1 MILSLF
7 IRLGMFAVTMGIIVW
22 IGWAVPQ
29 EQVVNV
35 VRTEV
40 PATVT
45 SPMAS
50 SSPAAQE
57 PKSFS
62 RVRTVGSLD
71 LNRATEREF
80 ESLPG
85 IGSVLAGRIVEYRQH
100 VGSFRSV
107 EDLRDVKGIGKK
119 KFERIR
125 SLVHVT
131 ASTPPSRSGKSAA

>member
-1 MILSLF
+1 MLYSLL
-7 IRLGMFAVTMGIIVW
+7 IKLGMFALTMGIIVW

-29 EQVVNV
+29 EQVVDI
-35 VRTEV
+35 VRTET

-45 SPMAS
+45 SPMAA

-62 RVRTVGSLD
+62 RTRAIGSLD
-71 LNRATEREF
+71 LNRATEQEF

-85 IGSVLAGRIVEYRQH
+85 IGSVLAGRIVEYRKN

-107 EDLRDVKGIGKK
+107 DDLRDVKGIGKK
-119 KFERIR
+119 KFDRIR

-131 ASTPPSRSGKSAA
+131 ASTPPARNGKRAT